1 MDLPKMPLRELLTI
15 GEGRLGIVHLGRVF
29 KKNKKLLCLKKKNN
43 PKKQNCLSPTGT
55 ITSVK
60 MLVILAL

>member
-29 KKNKKLLCLKKKNN
+29 KKNKKLLCLKKQ
-43 PKKQNCLSPTGT
+43 KKPVFPPQVQL
-55 ITSVK
+55 
-60 MLVILAL
+60 LL

>member
-29 KKNKKLLCLKKKNN
+29 KKNKKLLCLKKKTTQKNKTVF
-43 PKKQNCLSPTGT
+43 PPQVQL
-55 ITSVK
+55 
-60 MLVILAL
+60 LL